1 MLFSDLKV
9 VLKAAAMWNKCNTD
23 KWGEGSR
30 SEPWLDALHSVLS
43 AFHWGEL
50 VCPSLSCDHKM
61 KQAQP
66 FYTKQQ
72 TRCQWRIWVTPNPSY
87 SLPKSGC
94 STGDWANFLMLCS
107 IKNRRVILIF
117 PCLKTDEQDPRY
129 SLNTSFSSYWVQDPT
144 RQALWAEW
152 SQQKPATL
160 GFTFQSQRR
169 PIQKAGERSFVWAL

>member
-1 MLFSDLKV
+1 MG
-9 VLKAAAMWNKCNTD
+9 
-23 KWGEGSR
+23 WGEQIWTLAWCLTQCAFCFPLGGAGVPFIITWPQN
-30 SEPWLDALHSVLS
+30 EAALNLS
-43 AFHWGEL
+43 
-50 VCPSLSCDHKM
+50 
-61 KQAQP
+61 
-66 FYTKQQ
+66 KQQ
-72 TRCQWRIWVTPNPSY
+72 TRCQWRIWVTANPSY

-94 STGDWANFLMLCS
+94 SIGDWANFLMLCS

-169 PIQKAGERSFVWAL
+169 PIQKAGEWSFVWAL